1 MKDSKKT
8 LKIDLVSWILTI
20 VVSGLAYPLWSYII
34 LPRIGWSASL
44 MWTIALALLSG
55 AAISCVVNYF
65 RDNYSYNSNISY
77 RPAGVAGI
85 MVIVLLAAMLVSW
98 VVSWRC
104 FHVDEIKDRL
114 DMTVVSQEE
123 LVEMLPPVEQDG
135 AYSWADSATA
145 HKLAARK
152 TGELNQFVNIYVIS
166 DELNTTVTDGKL
178 AKYVPLKYA
187 GILKAGKVENIPG
200 YVSVNPVQQKADYV
214 EHVIRYS
221 PDAYFQ
227 YDLHRHARKAMPNE
241 YFGRYTFQKSP
252 EGAPVWVMELER
264 ACGSWVVREV
274 YGVAIINAETGAI
287 EKYELADAPEW
298 VSCISGETAQEIYN
312 GYGHFINGAFNL
324 SGAGQT
330 VTTDDFGYVAINGEM
345 YYTFGITADSNSGSS
360 SNENS
365 EIDTAVDE
373 SNLGLMLYNAHSNK
387 AYFCEIPGAEEYS
400 AMEEVEGIVQNFGY
414 KAAFPSLTNVGGH
427 MTYVMV
433 LKSDNGVVKQYGM
446 VNYENYTI
454 AVTADTLDACRVAYA
469 KALANAG
476 AKDVETLTM
485 KTLIVDAIEY
495 IVQGGETTV
504 YIRDMA
510 GNVYKAAFEEGFLF
524 VKTNDSIEVGILDE
538 TSDIKVVTLSK
549 LVPIESEQTESETE
563 NIE

>member
-1 MKDSKKT
+1 MNMNDKKMKM
-8 LKIDLVSWILTI
+8 DLVSWILTI
-20 VVSGLAYPLWSYII
+20 VVSAIAYLLWSYII

-44 MWTIALALLSG
+44 MWTIVLALLSG
-55 AAISCVVNYF
+55 IVITAAVNYF
-65 RDNYSYNSNISY
+65 RDYAYDSHISY
-77 RPAGVAGI
+77 VPTYVAGGI
-85 MVIVLLAAMLVSW
+85 IAILLLAMLVSW
-98 VVSWRC
+98 VVSLGC
-104 FHVDEIKDRL
+104 FHVEAIKDRL
-114 DMTVVSQEE
+114 DMTVVSREE

-135 AYSWADSATA
+135 AYSLSDSATA

-152 TGELNQFVNIYVIS
+152 TGELTQFVNIYVVGN
-166 DELNTTVTDGKL
+166 DLNTTVTDGKL

-187 GILKAGKVENIPG
+187 GILKAGKVDNIPG
-200 YVSVNPVQQKADYV
+200 YVHITEQRAEYV
-214 EHVIRYS
+214 EHVINYS

-241 YFGRYTFQKSP
+241 YFGRYTFQISP
-252 EGAPVWVMELER
+252 EGDPVWVMELER
-264 ACGSWVVREV
+264 ACGSWLVREV
-274 YGVAIINAETGAI
+274 YGVALINAETGAI
-287 EKYELADAPEW
+287 EKYALEDAPAW

-330 VTTDDFGYVAINGEM
+330 VTTDDFGYVAIDGEM
-345 YYTFGITADSNSGSS
+345 YYTFGVTADSNSGSS
-360 SNENS
+360 SNEES
-365 EIDTAVDE
+365 EIDAAVDE
-373 SNLGLMLYNAHSNK
+373 SNLGLMLYNAHTNK
-387 AYFCEIPGAEEYS
+387 AYYCEIPGAEEYS

-476 AKDVETLTM
+476 EKDMGTMTM

-549 LVPIESEQTESETE
+549 LVPIEFEQTESETE
-563 NIE
+563 SIE

>member
-1 MKDSKKT
+1 MNMNEKK
-8 LKIDLVSWILTI
+8 LKMDLVSWTLAI
-20 VVSGLAYPLWSYII
+20 VVSAIAYPLWSYII

-44 MWTIALALLSG
+44 MWTIVLALLSG
-55 AAISCVVNYF
+55 IVITAAVNYF
-65 RDNYSYNSNISY
+65 RDYAYDSHISY
-77 RPAGVAGI
+77 VPTYVAGGI
-85 MVIVLLAAMLVSW
+85 IAILLLAMLVSW
-98 VVSWRC
+98 VVSLGC

-123 LVEMLPPVEQDG
+123 LIEMLPPVEQDG
-135 AYSWADSATA
+135 AYSLADSATA

-152 TGELNQFVNIYVIS
+152 TGELTQFVNIYVVGN
-166 DELNTTVTDGKL
+166 DLNTTVTDGKL

-187 GILKAGKVENIPG
+187 GILKAGKVDSIPG
-200 YVSVNPVQQKADYV
+200 YVYVTEQRAEYV
-214 EHVIRYS
+214 EHVINYS

-227 YDLHRHARKAMPNE
+227 YDLHRHARKAMPSE

-252 EGAPVWVMELER
+252 EGDPIWVMELER
-264 ACGSWVVREV
+264 ACGSWLVREV
-274 YGVAIINAETGAI
+274 YAVALINAETGAI
-287 EKYELADAPEW
+287 EKYALEDAPAW

-330 VTTDDFGYVAINGEM
+330 VTTDDFGYVAIDGEM
-345 YYTFGITADSNSGSS
+345 YYTFGVTADSNSGSS
-360 SNENS
+360 SNEES

-373 SNLGLMLYNAHSNK
+373 SNLGLMLYNAHTNK
-387 AYFCEIPGAEEYS
+387 AYYCETPGAEEYS

-476 AKDVETLTM
+476 AKDVGTMTM

-549 LVPIESEQTESETE
+549 LVPIEFEQTESETE
-563 NIE
+563 SIE